1 MLSIKKSKHH
11 QFLYLVPMEVD
22 LVKWEIMDEDE
33 LKTRVEENTLVEGAR
48 LFKIEKEVPIHFE
61 RITHL
66 DI

>member
-1 MLSIKKSKHH
+1 
-11 QFLYLVPMEVD
+11 MEVD

-66 DI
+66 DIWYFGWGFVLIEFDE